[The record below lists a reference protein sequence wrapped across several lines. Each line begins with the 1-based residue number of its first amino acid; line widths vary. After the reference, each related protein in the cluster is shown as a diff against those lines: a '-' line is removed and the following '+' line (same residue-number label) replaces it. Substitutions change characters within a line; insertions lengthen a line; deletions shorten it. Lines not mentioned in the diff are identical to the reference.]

1 MDKLRLRFEKTGRAV
16 YISHLDLMRTMQRA
30 FQRAGLSLKYSEGF
44 NPHPQLSILLPLGVG
59 CASRC
64 ELMDL
69 RLREETEL
77 ETLPER
83 LSAALPEGIR
93 ALEAYPAARKAGELK
108 WLLIDGF
115 MEYDDRDAEEMCASL
130 RAFFA
135 GESLVIRKKTK
146 RGEGETDIAPAIR
159 EIAFN
164 ADPRPEACDRY
175 RAASPEPR
183 QLEERTEVLFDT
195 FSFKKKY
202 EGVGVRCVLSA
213 QEPTTSPN
221 HLLLALR
228 QLAPDLAPDFASFTR
243 RETYAA
249 DMTVF
254 R

>member
-1 MDKLRLRFEKTGRAV
+1 MDKLRLKFSKTGRAV

-30 FQRAGLSLKYSEGF
+30 FQRAGVSLKYSEGF

-64 ELMDL
+64 ELMDF
-69 RLREETEL
+69 RLREETGL

-93 ALEAYPAARKAGELK
+93 ALEVYPAVRKARELK
-108 WLLIDGF
+108 WLTIDGLL
-115 MEYDDRDAEEMCASL
+115 EYDDRNAEEMCTSL

-135 GESLVIRKKTK
+135 RESLVIRKKTK
-146 RGEGETDIAPAIR
+146 RGEGEADIAPAIR
-159 EIAFN
+159 EITF
-164 ADPRPEACDRY
+164 EAAED
-175 RAASPEPR
+175 S
-183 QLEERTEVLFDT
+183 V
-195 FSFKKKY
+195 
-202 EGVGVRCVLSA
+202 VVHCVLSA
-213 QEPTTSPN
+213 QEPTTSPD

-228 QLAPDLAPDFASFTR
+228 QLAPDLSPDFASFTR
-243 RETYAA
+243 RETYDA

>member
-59 CASRC
+59 CASVC
-64 ELMDL
+64 ELMDF
-69 RLREETEL
+69 RLREETGL
-77 ETLPER
+77 EMLPER
-83 LSAALPEGIR
+83 LTAALPEGIR
-93 ALEAYPAARKAGELK
+93 VLEAYPAARKARELK
-108 WLLIDGF
+108 WLAIDGLL
-115 MEYDDRDAEEMCASL
+115 EYDGRDAEELCAPL

-135 GESLVIRKKTK
+135 RESLVIRKKTK
-146 RGEGETDIAPAIR
+146 RGEGEADIAPAIR
-159 EIAFN
+159 GLTF
-164 ADPRPEACDRY
+164 EAV
-175 RAASPEPR
+175 EG
-183 QLEERTEVLFDT
+183 
-195 FSFKKKY
+195 
-202 EGVGVRCVLSA
+202 GVGVRAVLSA
-213 QEPTTSPN
+213 QEPTTSPD